1 MTPAKT
7 PPPCPARRSTTA
19 GWAGDDGCRHQ
30 YDLADT
36 TVELAISKGRHNGR
50 VLELRQVT
58 RRKPGRS
65 DTSRQV
71 HILTTRPAG
80 DLPAPASS
88 TG

>member
-7 PPPCPARRSTTA
+7 PPPCRRSLHPA
-19 GWAGDDGCRHQ
+19 GWAGDDGCQHQ

-36 TVELAISKGRHNGR
+36 TVELAISKGRHTGR

-58 RRKPGRS
+58 RRKPDRG

-80 DLPAPASS
+80 DLPPPASS